1 MLVKRMTLPAARE
14 NAASERSVFELKD
27 ILQKIALKDK
37 VDESR
42 DFAVKVQ
49 SSMFGLVAK
58 NNPALRNRGIKKAPF
73 VVLIGTQMPS
83 VLAEIGFVSN
93 PKEEAL
99 LKTPGHRQKLA
110 ESLLKGIEGYISTL
124 SHYEVAAQRE

>member
-1 MLVKRMTLPAARE
+1 METAARE
-14 NAASERSVFELKD
+14 NAASQRSVFELKD

-42 DFAVKVQ
+42 DFATKVQ
-49 SSMFGLVAK
+49 ASLFSLAAK
-58 NNPALRNRGIKKAPF
+58 SNPKMINRGIKKAPF
-73 VVLIGTQMPS
+73 IVLIGAQMPS

-99 LKTPGHRQKLA
+99 LKTPAHRQKIA

-124 SHYEVAAQRE
+124 SHFEVASKSE